1 MKKCLQCNEV
11 FETDENVCPFCQSLE
26 IEEVVEETDVSE
38 DISEEVLEIPEDAED
53 VENSVVDEFAPVKTK
68 SRAGL
73 YVVLGVL
80 AVAIIALV
88 AYLYFFKVVP
98 SQPVKNLYNAQYE
111 GDMNA
116 YFETI
121 YPPNVSN
128 AKESFYGSYEKDED
142 YIKELE
148 ASIKENFGENY
159 DISVSVLDVE
169 NYTADMLTKLKEELE
184 KSDTDKVTDAAYV
197 CVKLKIAGD
206 TKTEINTQTN
216 ISVKY
221 DGKWYIYY

>member
-111 GDMNA
+111 
-116 YFETI
+116 
-121 YPPNVSN
+121 
-128 AKESFYGSYEKDED
+128 KDED